1 MKYDKSFLRNKS
13 LLIRKKKYSTVKQ
26 FNYNLIFE
34 LIRKHFY
41 GKKITIG
48 GYYPSNYEV
57 NILKFLEEASKKK
70 FKITLPVIESENRMS
85 FKSWDFKEPLYVNQ
99 FGILE
104 PKNSKKKIIPDLI
117 MVPLVAFDNRLN
129 RIGYGK
135 GYYDR
140 SLRKISKIKK
150 NAIFLGIA
158 YSFQRCKKIPVN
170 KYDFKL
176 DYIFTEKGIIN
187 SNYRL

>member
-13 LLIRKKKYSTVKQ
+13 LLLRKKKYLTVKK
-26 FNYNLIFE
+26 FNYNLIFR

-41 GKKITIG
+41 NKKITIG

-57 NILKFLEEASKKK
+57 NILRFLEEASKKK
-70 FKITLPVIESENRMS
+70 FKITLPVIESSNKMS
-85 FKSWDFKEPLYVNQ
+85 FKLWIFKEPLYVNQ

-104 PKNSKKKIIPDLI
+104 PKNLKRKIIPDLI

-140 SLRKISKIKK
+140 SLRKVSKIKK
-150 NAIFLGIA
+150 NVIFLGIA
-158 YSFQRCKKIPVN
+158 YSFQKCTQIPVN
-170 KYDFKL
+170 NNDFKL

-187 SNYRL
+187 SN

>member
-1 MKYDKSFLRNKS
+1 MKYDKSFLRNKA
-13 LLIRKKKYSTVKQ
+13 LLIRKKKYLTVKK
-26 FNYNLIFE
+26 FNYNLIFRI
-34 LIRKHFY
+34 IRRHFHS
-41 GKKITIG
+41 KKITIG

-57 NILKFLEEASKKK
+57 NILKFIEKASKKK
-70 FKITLPVIESENRMS
+70 FKITLPVINSSNKMS
-85 FKSWDFKEPLYVNQ
+85 FKSWVFKEPLYVNK

-117 MVPLVAFDNRLN
+117 MVPLVAFDSRLN

-140 SLRKISKIKK
+140 SLNKISKIKK
-150 NAIFLGIA
+150 NVISIGIA
-158 YSFQRCKKIPVN
+158 YSFQKCKKIPVN
-170 KYDFKL
+170 KHDFKL

-187 SNYRL
+187 SN

>member
-13 LLIRKKKYSTVKQ
+13 LLLRKKKYLTVKK
-26 FNYNLIFE
+26 FNYNLIFR

-41 GKKITIG
+41 NKKITIG

-57 NILKFLEEASKKK
+57 NILKFIEEASKKK
-70 FKITLPVIESENRMS
+70 FKITLPVIKSSNKMS
-85 FKSWDFKEPLYVNQ
+85 YKSWVFKEPLYVNQ

-117 MVPLVAFDNRLN
+117 MVPLVAFDNHLN

-140 SLRKISKIKK
+140 SLRKIRKINKD
-150 NAIFLGIA
+150 AISLGIA
-158 YSFQRCKKIPVN
+158 YSFQKCTQIPVN
-170 KYDFKL
+170 DSDFKL

-187 SNYRL
+187 SN